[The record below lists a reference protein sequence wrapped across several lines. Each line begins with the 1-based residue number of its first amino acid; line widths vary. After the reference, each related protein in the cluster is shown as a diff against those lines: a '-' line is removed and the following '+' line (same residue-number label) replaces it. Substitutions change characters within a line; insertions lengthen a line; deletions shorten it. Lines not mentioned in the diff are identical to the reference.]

1 MEALHTRN
9 ISTEQTLAVVLPAA
23 YNQGVALVPLAE
35 RRSASAPR
43 KARRWL
49 EVDCKQEPAAP
60 RFPRPAGEGTISRKA
75 HNSRL
80 GTSKTT
86 PNGTYG
92 IFNVFSV
99 KNSSYS

>member
-1 MEALHTRN
+1 MEALNTRN

-35 RRSASAPR
+35 RRSASATR

-60 RFPRPAGEGTISRKA
+60 RLPHPTGRATAPGMPTIV
-75 HNSRL
+75 
-80 GTSKTT
+80 G
-86 PNGTYG
+86 
-92 IFNVFSV
+92 
-99 KNSSYS
+99 